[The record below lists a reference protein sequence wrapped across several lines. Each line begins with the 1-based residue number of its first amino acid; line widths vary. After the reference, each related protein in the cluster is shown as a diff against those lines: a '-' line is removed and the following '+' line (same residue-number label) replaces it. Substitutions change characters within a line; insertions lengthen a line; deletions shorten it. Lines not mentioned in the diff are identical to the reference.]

1 MTELPKPTMFTMQKI
16 ERNGY
21 GALLIHLNADAML
34 YPQYAKTREE
44 IRAFMAA
51 ELPSPPGDKP
61 GPCPCVIVDMAEI
74 NYINEGGEGILISI
88 IKLPMV
94 QLGLCWVVALINVS
108 PYFMSLLRLTRLY
121 EVFPIYE
128 NADSAMAD
136 ICQHPSPKSKEEY
149 SELLQKLKPTNLGSA
164 WRGNRENKPT
174 SGTTQG

>member
-1 MTELPKPTMFTMQKI
+1 MTELPKPTMFTMQEI

-21 GALLIHLNADAML
+21 GALLIHFNAGALDIPL
-34 YPQYAKTREE
+34 VDKTREE
-44 IRAFMAA
+44 LRDFMAGEA
-51 ELPSPPGDKP
+51 PMPLREPSDF
-61 GPCPCVIVDMAEI
+61 CPCMLVDMAEI
-74 NYINEGGEGILISI
+74 TGMSEPGLGCLIRLL
-88 IKLPMV
+88 KR
-94 QLGLCWVVALINVS
+94 GLSWDPPYVVALINVVPS
-108 PYFMSLLRLTRLY
+108 VMSLLRLTRMA

>member
-1 MTELPKPTMFTMQKI
+1 
-16 ERNGY
+16 
-21 GALLIHLNADAML
+21 
-34 YPQYAKTREE
+34 
-44 IRAFMAA
+44 MA
-51 ELPSPPGDKP
+51 
-61 GPCPCVIVDMAEI
+61 
-74 NYINEGGEGILISI
+74 
-88 IKLPMV
+88 
-94 QLGLCWVVALINVS
+94 
-108 PYFMSLLRLTRLY
+108 